1 MSFSNPKV
9 HATKGSFVNSNSF
22 VIGSSNSLFASSGK
36 SRTQKPHI
44 INFTKEG
51 NDWRKGETEA
61 WYQEQKKLTTTFK
74 SLEYRKERV
83 YPFFH
88 EFIVVD
94 LGDETV
100 CRFDRRGDMNSRANV
115 LVGEPIPSE
124 DTAHVISKND
134 EDGFYSNINKN
145 SDLILRMKFPEG
157 QDLLTIL
164 AICYGIQVNK
174 NTQAYTLTRYNCY
187 FFSWMIITATARC
200 TVDWA
205 VLAQEEKLWTTLVT
219 SVIGGL
225 NQDPGPGS
233 KAIISTTST
242 AKNQRETVAPTQFVG
257 SVYLVQILQKALD
270 ETREEIQKSLAEL
283 ILHST
288 IDKAMHEVSES
299 SAWKAASYAAR
310 NHASHAARDAAM
322 EAVIETMWR
331 DIISSTD
338 GKDLWEKRC
347 LRAEECVKESSAA
360 AASVAGHRFTML
372 PPSIPGPHPEQSSAT
387 PANGEEV
394 PAPPAKWETA
404 WDVSWNKSWASP
416 KNADAD
422 TSNDPDSLKNSI
434 SISERAKAAW
444 IKAWEEACKANDVT
458 YHKRSLRYF
467 NSRLTQVTQ
476 VIKKMV
482 KALNPIKGSST
493 SELQEWVKARILEH
507 CQRVAFVTAGAQ
519 QPSTTEFEDTMKGV
533 WASTVGCLSDIAR
546 HREITGSV

>member
-1 MSFSNPKV
+1 MTGAKE
-9 HATKGSFVNSNSF
+9 K
-22 VIGSSNSLFASSGK
+22 
-36 SRTQKPHI
+36 QKP
-44 INFTKEG
+44 
-51 NDWRKGETEA
+51 
-61 WYQEQKKLTTTFK
+61 
-74 SLEYRKERV
+74 EYRKERV

-100 CRFDRRGDMNSRANV
+100 CRFDRRGDVNSRANV

-219 SVIGGL
+219 SVISGL
-225 NQDPGPGS
+225 NQDPSPGS

-242 AKNQRETVAPTQFVG
+242 AKNKRETVAPTQFVG
-257 SVYLVQILQKALD
+257 SAYLVQILQKALD

-372 PPSIPGPHPEQSSAT
+372 PPSIPGPDPEQSSAT

-444 IKAWEEACKANDVT
+444 IKAWEEACKANDV
-458 YHKRSLRYF
+458 YVPLI
-467 NSRLTQVTQ
+467 SRGVAVHVTQ
-476 VIKKMV
+476 NLPQAVPEAPPPPSFKS
-482 KALNPIKGSST
+482 GSKLEFLST
-493 SELQEWVKARILEH
+493 ANEL
-507 CQRVAFVTAGAQ
+507 
-519 QPSTTEFEDTMKGV
+519 PS
-533 WASTVGCLSDIAR
+533 
-546 HREITGSV
+546 